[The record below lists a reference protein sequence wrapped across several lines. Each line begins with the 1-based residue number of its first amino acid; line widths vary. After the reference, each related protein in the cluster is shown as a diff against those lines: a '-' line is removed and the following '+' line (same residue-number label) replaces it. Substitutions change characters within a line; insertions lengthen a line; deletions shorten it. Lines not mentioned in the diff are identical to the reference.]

1 MKRVI
6 EESELIIRDD
16 GSVFHLNMKPSQLA
30 DRVILVGDPGRVE
43 LIASRFDSI
52 ESRTSNREFVSATGS
67 YQGKR
72 ITVLSTGIGTDNIDI
87 VMNELDALVN
97 IDLATRTVNDTLR
110 SLTIVRIGTCGG
122 MQEDVP
128 LGSFVASEY
137 SIGIDGVLNFY
148 AGRDA
153 VSDLDM
159 ERAFVTATDW
169 NPQKA
174 APYVV
179 KADDELTDRIA
190 ADDMIRGITVS
201 ANGFYAPQ
209 GRVVRLQLDDP
220 DVNSKIRAFRY
231 GDLKVCNY
239 EMEGSLIAGLSRM
252 MGHKALTVCC
262 VIANRF
268 AKEANVNY
276 KGGIECLIDKVL
288 HRI

>member
-30 DRVILVGDPGRVE
+30 DRVILVGDPARVE
-43 LIASRFDSI
+43 LVASRFDSI

-159 ERAFVTATDW
+159 ERAFVSATDW

-190 ADDMIRGITVS
+190 ADDMIRGMTIS

>member
-43 LIASRFDSI
+43 LIASRFDSV

-159 ERAFVTATDW
+159 ERAFVSATDW

-190 ADDMIRGITVS
+190 ADDMIHGITVS

>member
-52 ESRTSNREFVSATGS
+52 DSRTSNREFVSATGS

-97 IDLATRTVNDTLR
+97 IDFATRTVNDTLR

-190 ADDMIRGITVS
+190 ADDMIRGMTVS

>member
-43 LIASRFDSI
+43 LIASRFDSV
-52 ESRTSNREFVSATGS
+52 ESRTSNREFVSVTGS

-190 ADDMIRGITVS
+190 ADDMIRGMTIS

>member
-6 EESELIIRDD
+6 EESELLIRDD

-43 LIASRFDSI
+43 LIASRFDSV

-190 ADDMIRGITVS
+190 ADDMIRGMTIS

>member
-128 LGSFVASEY
+128 LCSFVASEY

-159 ERAFVTATDW
+159 ERAFVSATDW

-209 GRVVRLQLDDP
+209 GRVVRLHLDDP

>member
-16 GSVFHLNMKPSQLA
+16 GSVFHLAMKPSQLA

-43 LIASRFDSI
+43 LIASRFDNV
-52 ESRTSNREFVSATGS
+52 ESQTSNREFVSATGS
-67 YQGKR
+67 FQGKR

-97 IDLATRTVNDTLR
+97 VDFSTRTVRDMLR
-110 SLTIVRIGTCGG
+110 SLSIVRIGTCGG

-148 AGRDA
+148 AERNN

-159 ERAFVTATDW
+159 ERAFVAATDW
-169 NPQKA
+169 NPLKA

-179 KADDELTDRIA
+179 KADEELTDRIA
-190 ADDMIRGITVS
+190 GSDMIRGITVS
-201 ANGFYAPQ
+201 ANGFYGPQ

-220 DVNSKIRAFRY
+220 RVNDKIRAFRY
-231 GDLKVCNY
+231 GSLKVCNY
-239 EMEGSLIAGLSRM
+239 EMESSMIAGLSRV

-276 KGGIECLIDKVL
+276 KGGIESLIDTVL
-288 HRI
+288 RRF

>member
-43 LIASRFDSI
+43 LIASRFDSV

-97 IDLATRTVNDTLR
+97 IDLATRTVNDTLH

-209 GRVVRLQLDDP
+209 GRVVRPQLDDP

-231 GDLKVCNY
+231 GGLKVCNY

>member
-190 ADDMIRGITVS
+190 ADDMIHGITVS

>member
-128 LGSFVASEY
+128 LCSFVASEY

-159 ERAFVTATDW
+159 ERAFVSATDW

>member
-16 GSVFHLNMKPSQLA
+16 GSVFHLNMKPSRLA

-52 ESRTSNREFVSATGS
+52 DSRTSNREFVSATGS

-87 VMNELDALVN
+87 VINELDALVN

-179 KADDELTDRIA
+179 KADDELTDRIV

>member
-43 LIASRFDSI
+43 LIASRFDSV

-153 VSDLDM
+153 VSDLDI

>member
-43 LIASRFDSI
+43 LIASRFDSV

-148 AGRDA
+148 AERNN

-179 KADDELTDRIA
+179 KADEELTDRIA
-190 ADDMIRGITVS
+190 GNDMIRGITVS

>member
-43 LIASRFDSI
+43 LIASRFDSV

-159 ERAFVTATDW
+159 ERAFVSATDW

-190 ADDMIRGITVS
+190 ADDMIRGMTIS

>member
-43 LIASRFDSI
+43 LIASRFDCI
-52 ESRTSNREFVSATGS
+52 DSRTSNREFVSATGS

-153 VSDLDM
+153 GSDLDM

-190 ADDMIRGITVS
+190 ADDMIRGMTIS

>member
-159 ERAFVTATDW
+159 ERAFVSATDW

-209 GRVVRLQLDDP
+209 GRVVRLQLDDH

>member
-16 GSVFHLNMKPSQLA
+16 GSVFHLAMKPSQLA

-43 LIASRFDSI
+43 LIASRFDNV
-52 ESRTSNREFVSATGS
+52 ESQTSNREFVSATGS
-67 YQGKR
+67 FQGKR

-97 IDLATRTVNDTLR
+97 VDFSTRTVRDTLR
-110 SLTIVRIGTCGG
+110 SLSIVRIGTCGG

-190 ADDMIRGITVS
+190 ADDMIRGMTIS

>member
-16 GSVFHLNMKPSQLA
+16 GSVFHLNMKPSLLA
-30 DRVILVGDPGRVE
+30 DRVILAGDPGRVE
-43 LIASRFDSI
+43 LIASRFDSV

-148 AGRDA
+148 AERNN

-179 KADDELTDRIA
+179 KADEELTDRIA
-190 ADDMIRGITVS
+190 GNDMIRGITVS

>member
-43 LIASRFDSI
+43 LIASRFDSV

-179 KADDELTDRIA
+179 KANDELTDRI

>member
-43 LIASRFDSI
+43 LIASRFDSV

-97 IDLATRTVNDTLR
+97 IDLATRTVNDTLH

-231 GDLKVCNY
+231 GGLKVCNY

>member
-43 LIASRFDSI
+43 LIASRFDSV

-159 ERAFVTATDW
+159 ERAFVAATDW

-190 ADDMIRGITVS
+190 ADDMIRGMTVS

>member
-16 GSVFHLNMKPSQLA
+16 GSVFHLNMQPSQLA
-30 DRVILVGDPGRVE
+30 DRVILVGDPARVE

-128 LGSFVASEY
+128 LDSFVASEY

>member
-16 GSVFHLNMKPSQLA
+16 GSVFHLNMKPSRLA

-52 ESRTSNREFVSATGS
+52 DSRTSNREFVSATGS

-179 KADDELTDRIA
+179 KADDELTDRIV

>member
-97 IDLATRTVNDTLR
+97 IDLTTRTVNDTLR

-159 ERAFVTATDW
+159 ERAFVSATDW

>member
-43 LIASRFDSI
+43 LIASRFYSI

-122 MQEDVP
+122 MQENVP

-148 AGRDA
+148 AERNN

>member
-52 ESRTSNREFVSATGS
+52 DSRTSNREFVSATGS

-159 ERAFVTATDW
+159 ERAFVSATDW

-220 DVNSKIRAFRY
+220 DVNSKIRTFRY

>member
-43 LIASRFDSI
+43 LIASRFDSV

-190 ADDMIRGITVS
+190 ADDMIRGMTIS

>member
-52 ESRTSNREFVSATGS
+52 DSRTSNREFVSATGS

-159 ERAFVTATDW
+159 ERAFVSATDW

-209 GRVVRLQLDDP
+209 GRVVRLQLDAP

>member
-52 ESRTSNREFVSATGS
+52 DSRTSNREFVSATGS

-159 ERAFVTATDW
+159 ERAFVAATDW

-231 GDLKVCNY
+231 GDLKVCNE

>member
-159 ERAFVTATDW
+159 ERAFVAATDW

>member
-30 DRVILVGDPGRVE
+30 DRVILVGDPRRVE
-43 LIASRFDSI
+43 LIASRFDSV

-159 ERAFVTATDW
+159 ERAFVSATDW